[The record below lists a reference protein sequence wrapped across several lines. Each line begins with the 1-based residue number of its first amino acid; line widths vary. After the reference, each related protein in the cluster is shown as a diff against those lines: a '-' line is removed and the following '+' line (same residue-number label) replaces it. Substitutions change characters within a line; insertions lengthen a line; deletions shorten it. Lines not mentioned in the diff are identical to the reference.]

1 MPDIQKLLRDYLS
14 YLGIEKNR
22 SVKTRENYGHY
33 LSVFLEQSGAKSP
46 KDITLDAAHRFR
58 LWLERQGLEK
68 STQSYYVIAL
78 RNFLKYL
85 AKRDVPALAAEK
97 VELPRVPTRQIE
109 IIEESDLLR
118 LLAAP
123 QGAALRA
130 LRDRAILEMFFSTG
144 LRVSELCALGR
155 YLNFDRG
162 ELTVRG
168 KGGKL
173 RVVFLAP
180 RAVKAIKE
188 YLAKRKDADEALFV
202 SLSVAKPGKEPK
214 VLGRIIPRAVQR
226 LVVHYAKAAG
236 VTGRITPHGLRHL
249 FATDLLRNGADLRSV
264 QEMLGHSSVSTTQ
277 VYTHITNRE
286 LKEVHKAFHA
296 RRRT

>member
-1 MPDIQKLLRDYLS
+1 MPDIQKLLRDYLD
-14 YLGIEKNR
+14 YLEIEKNR
-22 SVKTRENYGHY
+22 SIKTRENYEHY
-33 LSVFLEQSGAKSP
+33 LRVFFAQTGAQDP
-46 KDITLDAAHRFR
+46 RAITPEAVREFR
-58 LWLERQGLEK
+58 VWLARQDMKK

-97 VELPRVPTRQIE
+97 VELPRVPMRQIE
-109 IIEESDLLR
+109 IIEEADLLR

-123 QGAALRA
+123 QGSSLRV
-130 LRDRAILEMFFSTG
+130 LRDRAILETFFSTG

-180 RAVKAIKE
+180 RAVKVIKE
-188 YLAKRKDADEALFV
+188 YLGKRKDADEALFV
-202 SLSVAKPGKEPK
+202 SLSVARPGKEPK

-236 VTGRITPHGLRHL
+236 ITGRITPHGLRHL

-296 RRRT
+296 RRRG